1 MVQSLSAIVH
11 QYKLVVVLLGLLIVL
26 PLICI
31 VGFPYFLSLTVPP
44 DRLEVYEIT
53 EQKALGGTIIHLDEQ
68 NIQEFPV
75 LEEVLLRSEPYP
87 SGPSYKEGDLRRV
100 GEVEYPEKIT
110 QWTIDTYVIDNATG
124 KRRYFEYEGHYYR
137 VGTIYVD

>member
-44 DRLEVYEIT
+44 DRLQVYEIT
-53 EQKALGGTIIHLDEQ
+53 EHKARGGHD
-68 NIQEFPV
+68 
-75 LEEVLLRSEPYP
+75 YP
-87 SGPSYKEGDLRRV
+87 S
-100 GEVEYPEKIT
+100 
-110 QWTIDTYVIDNATG
+110 
-124 KRRYFEYEGHYYR
+124 
-137 VGTIYVD
+137 